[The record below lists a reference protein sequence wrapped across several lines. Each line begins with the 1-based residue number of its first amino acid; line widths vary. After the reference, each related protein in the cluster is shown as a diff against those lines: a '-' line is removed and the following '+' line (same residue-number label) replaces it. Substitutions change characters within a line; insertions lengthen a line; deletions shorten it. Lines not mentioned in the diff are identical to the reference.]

1 MQSAI
6 INRGRGPEIQ
16 GTRITVYR
24 IIDCLKMGW
33 HRDLIAAH
41 FRLSSDQVQAAIDY
55 IEEHKEEVMA
65 AYQRI
70 LDRSAN
76 AKNPPEIEAI
86 RERGRAKLLA
96 WKERLRQSKPDDL
109 DTARGAGRIWLP

>member
-1 MQSAI
+1 MEATI
-6 INRGRGPEIQ
+6 INRGRGPEIK

-55 IEEHKEEVMA
+55 IEGHKEEVMA

-70 LDRSAN
+70 LDRPT
-76 AKNPPEIEAI
+76 KNPPEIEAI
-86 RERGRAKLLA
+86 RERGREKLHA
-96 WKERLRQSKPDDL
+96 WMEKQRQLKTEGPAD
-109 DTARGAGRIWLP
+109 ARNGPGQ

>member
-1 MQSAI
+1 MMEVAI
-6 INRGRGPEIQ
+6 INRGRGPEIK

-24 IIDCLKMGW
+24 IIDGLKLGW

-41 FRLSSDQVQAAIDY
+41 FRLSSAQVQAAIDY
-55 IEEHKEEVMA
+55 IEEHKDEVMA

-70 LDRSAN
+70 VERSAN
-76 AKNPPEIEAI
+76 AKNSPEVEAI

-96 WKERLRQSKPDDL
+96 LREKLRQSKTEGPTD
-109 DTARGAGRIWLP
+109 ARNGPGQ